1 MLWWSTD
8 ALLAHAMADGQR
20 SVLQREGA
28 VTQQLTQ
35 YPSTSLPHGS
45 PAQQPKPERA
55 EASEAIDSIDHEELQ
70 EAPPTL
76 TGITVLLVDDDPDI
90 RALMRTFLEHI
101 GFRVLT
107 SGDADRA
114 AQIFLGAQHVDLLI
128 VDQNMPGRSGMD
140 LAVQLKVVDP
150 ELPVLMISG
159 AMETASSNLFRQPG
173 WTFLPKPFSLPAL
186 LDTVHRILETAGS
199 AAEPGRPG
207 MQGRAASA

>member
-1 MLWWSTD
+1 MPRWSTD

-20 SVLQREGA
+20 SDSQREGA
-28 VTQQLTQ
+28 VTQHLIQ
-35 YPSTSLPHGS
+35 YPSTPPPHGS

-55 EASEAIDSIDHEELQ
+55 EAPEAIDSLDHEEPQ
-70 EAPPTL
+70 EPSSTL
-76 TGITVLLVDDDPDI
+76 PNITVLLVDDDPDI

-159 AMETASSNLFRQPG
+159 AMETASSSLFRQPG

-186 LDTVHRILETAGS
+186 LDTVHRVLEMAGS
-199 AAEPGRPG
+199 GAEPG
-207 MQGRAASA
+207 MQGRAVSA